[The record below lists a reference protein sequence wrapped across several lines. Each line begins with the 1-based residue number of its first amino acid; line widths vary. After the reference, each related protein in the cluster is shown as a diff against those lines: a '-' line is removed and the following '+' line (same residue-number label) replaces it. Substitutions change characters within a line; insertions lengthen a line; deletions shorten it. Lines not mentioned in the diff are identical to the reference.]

1 MIQLGY
7 LSLLMN
13 KEITFYHEPLAD
25 LSYVFGYNGSPFSQL
40 PQSRMH
46 SPYYLYGF
54 QTYFGYTNNIMV
66 IITAGVYA
74 IAVVLLIISMLVAKG
89 TSKRIKKASYYV
101 ATELA
106 YALVVF
112 STPNMV
118 TSICLEIKE
127 GTIADSGMVWSRLM
141 FIGSCVMF
149 VVAHFLNLAT
159 AEQNMDIGT
168 FFRSK
173 SRISA
178 YVPVIFNIRLIL
190 LTLMLFLY
198 HFS

>member
-1 MIQLGY
+1 
-7 LSLLMN
+7 
-13 KEITFYHEPLAD
+13 
-25 LSYVFGYNGSPFSQL
+25 
-40 PQSRMH
+40 MH

-54 QTYFGYTNNIMV
+54 QTHFGYTNNIMV

-118 TSICLEIKE
+118 TSICIEI
-127 GTIADSGMVWSRLM
+127 T
-141 FIGSCVMF
+141 
-149 VVAHFLNLAT
+149 
-159 AEQNMDIGT
+159 
-168 FFRSK
+168 
-173 SRISA
+173 
-178 YVPVIFNIRLIL
+178 
-190 LTLMLFLY
+190 
-198 HFS
+198 